1 MVRTVLLVEDESRI
15 REIVADYFIKEKWN
29 VIEAEDGVQALE
41 QLAQHEVDLVIL
53 DVLMPEMDGWTLCG
67 HIRATSTVP
76 IIMLTARSEDDD
88 KIHGF
93 QLGVDDYVTKPF
105 SPRVLVARA
114 ETLMKRVEG
123 AIGRE
128 QGVIRFGEVT
138 LDPWARRLEVGG
150 VEVELAPKE
159 YDLLLYLARNAGIVL
174 SREAILNRVW
184 GFDFEGDSR
193 VVDTHIKKLRSKL
206 GDEAKCIRTVIGTGY
221 RFEAEA

>member
-15 REIVADYFIKEKWN
+15 REIVADYFIKEQWN
-29 VIEAEDGVQALE
+29 VIEAEHGVEAL
-41 QLAQHEVDLVIL
+41 QLLDLHEVDLVIL

-67 HIRATSTVP
+67 HIRSQSTVP

-93 QLGVDDYVTKPF
+93 NLGVDDYVTKPF

-123 AIGRE
+123 AITRE
-128 QGVIRFGEVT
+128 QGVIRFGHAV
-138 LDPWARRLEVGG
+138 LDPWARRLEKDG

-159 YDLLLYLARNAGIVL
+159 YEMLLYLTRNQGIVL
-174 SREAILNRVW
+174 SRDAILNRVW
-184 GFDFEGDSR
+184 GYDFDGDSR

>member
-15 REIVADYFIKEKWN
+15 REIVADYFIKEQWN
-29 VIEAEDGVQALE
+29 VIEAEHGIEAL
-41 QLAQHEVDLVIL
+41 QLLDLHEVDLVIL
-53 DVLMPEMDGWTLCG
+53 DVLMPEMDGWTLCE
-67 HIRATSTVP
+67 HIRSQSTVP

-93 QLGVDDYVTKPF
+93 NLGVDDYVTKPF

-123 AIGRE
+123 AISRE
-128 QGVIRFGEVT
+128 QGVIRFGHAL
-138 LDPWARRLEVGG
+138 LDPWARRLEMNGL
-150 VEVELAPKE
+150 EVELAPKE
-159 YDLLLYLARNAGIVL
+159 YELLLYLARNQGIVL
-174 SREAILNRVW
+174 SRDAILNRVW
-184 GFDFEGDSR
+184 GYDFDGDSR

>member
-1 MVRTVLLVEDESRI
+1 MIRTVLLVEDESRI
-15 REIVADYFIKEKWN
+15 REIVADYFIKEQWN

-41 QLAQHEVDLVIL
+41 QLALHQVDLVIL

-67 HIRATSTVP
+67 HIRSTSAVP

-123 AIGRE
+123 AMGRE
-128 QGVIRFGEVT
+128 QGLFVLAMLFSIHGVDVWREMG
-138 LDPWARRLEVGG
+138 LKLSLHRRNMICYSIWLGM
-150 VEVELAPKE
+150 LA
-159 YDLLLYLARNAGIVL
+159 L
-174 SREAILNRVW
+174 SYPV
-184 GFDFEGDSR
+184 
-193 VVDTHIKKLRSKL
+193 KP
-206 GDEAKCIRTVIGTGY
+206 Y
-221 RFEAEA
+221 

>member
-15 REIVADYFIKEKWN
+15 REIVADYFIKEQWN
-29 VIEAEDGVQALE
+29 VIEAEHGIEAL
-41 QLAQHEVDLVIL
+41 QLLDLHEVDLVIL
-53 DVLMPEMDGWTLCG
+53 DVLMPEMDGWTLCE
-67 HIRATSTVP
+67 HIRSQSTVP

-93 QLGVDDYVTKPF
+93 NLGVDDYVTKPF

-123 AIGRE
+123 AISRE
-128 QGVIRFGEVT
+128 QGVIRFGHAL
-138 LDPWARRLEVGG
+138 LDPWARRLEMDGL
-150 VEVELAPKE
+150 EVELAPKE
-159 YDLLLYLARNAGIVL
+159 YELLLYLARNQGIVL
-174 SREAILNRVW
+174 SRDAILNRVW
-184 GFDFEGDSR
+184 GYDFDGDSR

>member
-15 REIVADYFIKEKWN
+15 REIVADYFIKEQWN
-29 VIEAEDGVQALE
+29 VIEAEHGIEAL
-41 QLAQHEVDLVIL
+41 QLLDLHEVDLVIL

-67 HIRATSTVP
+67 HIRSQSTVP

-93 QLGVDDYVTKPF
+93 NLGVDDYVTKPF

-123 AIGRE
+123 AISRE
-128 QGVIRFGEVT
+128 QGVIRFGHAL
-138 LDPWARRLEVGG
+138 LDPWARRLEKDG

-159 YDLLLYLARNAGIVL
+159 YELLLYLARNQGIVL
-174 SREAILNRVW
+174 SRDAILNRVW
-184 GFDFEGDSR
+184 GYDFDGDSR

>member
-15 REIVADYFIKEKWN
+15 REIVADYFIKEQWN
-29 VIEAEDGVQALE
+29 VIEAEHGIEAL
-41 QLAQHEVDLVIL
+41 QLLDLHEVDLVIL
-53 DVLMPEMDGWTLCG
+53 DVLMPEMDGWTLCE
-67 HIRATSTVP
+67 HIRSQSTVP

-93 QLGVDDYVTKPF
+93 NLGVDDYVTKPF

-123 AIGRE
+123 AISRE
-128 QGVIRFGEVT
+128 QGVIRFGHAL
-138 LDPWARRLEVGG
+138 LDPWARRLEMNGM
-150 VEVELAPKE
+150 EVELAPKE
-159 YDLLLYLARNAGIVL
+159 YELLLYLARNQGIVL
-174 SREAILNRVW
+174 SRDAILNRVW
-184 GFDFEGDSR
+184 GYDFDGDSR

>member
-15 REIVADYFIKEKWN
+15 REIVADYFIKEQWN
-29 VIEAEDGVQALE
+29 VIEAEHGIEAL
-41 QLAQHEVDLVIL
+41 QLLDLHEVDLVIL
-53 DVLMPEMDGWTLCG
+53 DVLMPEMDGWTLCE
-67 HIRATSTVP
+67 HIRSQSTVP

-93 QLGVDDYVTKPF
+93 NLGVDDYVTKPF

-123 AIGRE
+123 AISRE
-128 QGVIRFGEVT
+128 QGVIRFGNAL
-138 LDPWARRLEVGG
+138 LDPWARRLEMNGM
-150 VEVELAPKE
+150 EVELAPKE
-159 YDLLLYLARNAGIVL
+159 YELLLYLARNQGIVL
-174 SREAILNRVW
+174 SRDAILNRVW
-184 GFDFEGDSR
+184 GYDFDGDSR

>member
-15 REIVADYFIKEKWN
+15 REIVADYFIKEQWN
-29 VIEAEDGVQALE
+29 VIEAEHGIEAI
-41 QLAQHEVDLVIL
+41 QLLDLHEVDLVIL
-53 DVLMPEMDGWTLCG
+53 DVLMPEMDGWTLCE
-67 HIRATSTVP
+67 HIRSQSTVP

-93 QLGVDDYVTKPF
+93 NLGVDDYVTKPF

-123 AIGRE
+123 AISRE
-128 QGVIRFGEVT
+128 QGVIRFGHAL
-138 LDPWARRLEVGG
+138 LDPWARRLEMNGM
-150 VEVELAPKE
+150 EVELAPKE
-159 YDLLLYLARNAGIVL
+159 YELLLYLARNQGIVL
-174 SREAILNRVW
+174 SRDAILNRVW
-184 GFDFEGDSR
+184 GYDFDGDSR

>member
-15 REIVADYFIKEKWN
+15 REIVADYFIKEQWN
-29 VIEAEDGVQALE
+29 VIEAEHGIEAL
-41 QLAQHEVDLVIL
+41 QLLDLHEVDLVIL
-53 DVLMPEMDGWTLCG
+53 DVLMPEMDGWTLCE
-67 HIRATSTVP
+67 HIRSQSTVP

-93 QLGVDDYVTKPF
+93 NLGVDDYVTKPF

-123 AIGRE
+123 AISRE
-128 QGVIRFGEVT
+128 QGVIRFGHAL
-138 LDPWARRLEVGG
+138 LDPWARRLEMNGL
-150 VEVELAPKE
+150 EVELAPKE
-159 YDLLLYLARNAGIVL
+159 YELLLYLARNQGIVL
-174 SREAILNRVW
+174 SRDAILNRVW
-184 GFDFEGDSR
+184 GYDFDGDSR

-206 GDEAKCIRTVIGTGY
+206 GNEAKCIRTVIGTGY